1 HDLFLAVDDNG
12 LLVSSPDGV
21 IWPRHRPFVP
31 HPDFRGVTYAEG
43 RFLAVGNNEAI
54 LQSGFFGPPIL
65 RVRSF
70 TGNAFEFSV
79 DAELGRNYRLQ
90 GSLNLRDWSDLDL
103 FSNTEDETRLFMD
116 SDADQLTRRLLR
128 V

>member
-1 HDLFLAVDDNG
+1 MDSLTVRPTASSGLVTDRLFLTLIFAG
-12 LLVSSPDGV
+12 LRM
-21 IWPRHRPFVP
+21 PR
-31 HPDFRGVTYAEG
+31 G

-116 SDADQLTRRLLR
+116 SDADQLPRRFFR
-128 V
+128 VISP